1 MWNVQPTQGFTC
13 SMTAVDLC
21 WNPLWPEPFGRLRLH
36 RQVLR
41 IPFWLNGFARDFSA
55 NLKTDRSTSVWS
67 DCRPPC
73 PTTKMWQSSFELM
86 HSVSHWNWM
95 KRMKWEMDG
104 NGWKWMND
112 KMLESRWIQ
121 RKAFTTLEII
131 IVQFHWSRPTLVRA
145 PSTSWE
151 SFAVA
156 WLDGRVFYYES
167 IQVSRIRRLSSVST
181 PWTKCAT
188 RSSWRMLARIRQSI
202 FICCAYFGCDTAA
215 VGKQVHGSPHLLL
228 MLLDM
233 GTLACTPAWW

>member
-1 MWNVQPTQGFTC
+1 MWNVQPTRGFTC
-13 SMTAVDLC
+13 STTAVDLC
-21 WNPLWPEPFGRLRLH
+21 WNPLWLEPFGRLRLH
-36 RQVLR
+36 RQVLQ
-41 IPFWLNGFARDFSA
+41 IPFWLKGFPRDFFCHFANWQEHIRLVGLSA
-55 NLKTDRSTSVWS
+55 TLPNYEDVAVFLRVDVLSESLTLDETHEV
-67 DCRPPC
+67 
-73 PTTKMWQSSFELM
+73 
-86 HSVSHWNWM
+86 
-95 KRMKWEMDG
+95 G

-145 PSTSWE
+145 PGITWE

-202 FICCAYFGCDTAA
+202 FI
-215 VGKQVHGSPHLLL
+215 
-228 MLLDM
+228 
-233 GTLACTPAWW
+233 